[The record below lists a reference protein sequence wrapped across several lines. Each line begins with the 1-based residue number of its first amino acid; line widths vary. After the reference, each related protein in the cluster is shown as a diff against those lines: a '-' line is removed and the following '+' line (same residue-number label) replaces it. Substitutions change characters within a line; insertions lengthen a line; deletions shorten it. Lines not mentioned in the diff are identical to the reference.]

1 LFGVIS
7 KRTLISTLQTVLLFA
22 SLMTAAEAQTR
33 VMPVVD
39 ADLDGVPDPLE
50 QALLEKFRP
59 SFMINPADCAARPAE
74 FVPGRRQAVARER
87 NGTIYG
93 QVFPPLTQQSKEAV
107 PKSATVLLEIHYYHL
122 WAEDCGR
129 RGHHLDA
136 EHLAVLVRAK
146 AFSNNAAE
154 WKATWWYA
162 AAHENTVCD
171 RSSFARAAS
180 LDAEDHGPA
189 IWISAGKHAA
199 FFQPVDCA
207 HGCGQDRC
215 TAAEAMPQAKLINLG
230 ELNAPLNAALWT
242 HSSQWN
248 LADKMQTSFTPA
260 LLGQTADSGAGTSVD
275 AFGAGVDFALARQP
289 SSSMQGLISAG
300 GATLDG
306 IDTSDEKTASAV
318 ALGVRHTGNALGATD
333 GKVRGSLSRASRAV
347 ARWFRGKTG
356 G

>member
-1 LFGVIS
+1 MIFTRNPIS
-7 KRTLISTLQTVLLFA
+7 ALQALLLFA
-22 SLMTAAEAQTR
+22 SLITAAAAQTR
-33 VMPVVD
+33 AMPAVD
-39 ADLDGVPDPLE
+39 ADHDGVPDPLE

-59 SFMINPADCAARPAE
+59 RFMISPADCAARPAE

-93 QVFPPLTQQSKEAV
+93 QVFPPLATQLQRAL
-107 PKSATVLLEIHYYHL
+107 PNSASVLLEIHYYHL

-129 RGHHLDA
+129 RGHPLDA

-146 AFSNNAAE
+146 EFSGNAAE

-189 IWISAGKHAA
+189 IWVSAGKHAA
-199 FFQPVDCA
+199 FFHSADCA
-207 HGCGQDRC
+207 YGCGQDRC
-215 TAAEAMPQAKLINLG
+215 TDAEAMPQGKLINLG
-230 ELNAPLNAALWT
+230 ELNAPLNAALWMQ
-242 HSSQWN
+242 SSQWN
-248 LADKMQTSFTPA
+248 LAAKMQTSFTPA
-260 LLGQTADSGAGTSVD
+260 LLNQMADSEAGTSVD
-275 AFGAGVDFALARQP
+275 PFGAGVDFALARQASP
-289 SSSMQGLISAG
+289 SMQGLISAG

-306 IDTSDEKTASAV
+306 MDTSDEKTASAV
-318 ALGVRHTGNALGATD
+318 ALGAKRTGHALGATD
-333 GKVRGSLSRASRAV
+333 GKVRGSLSRATRAV
-347 ARWFRGKTG
+347 ARWFHGKTG